1 MYEISTNNNNYLKL
15 EKSVNNFFT
24 ESLCIISHAKT
35 IKNNNVRQRET
46 IKNNVRQR
54 ETITNDNVR
63 LGETT
68 MQYKVRYC
76 N

>member
-46 IKNNVRQR
+46 INNNNVRQR
-54 ETITNDNVR
+54 ETIKNNNVR
-63 LGETT
+63 QRETI
-68 MQYKVRYC
+68 QK
-76 N
+76 

>member
-1 MYEISTNNNNYLKL
+1 M

-46 IKNNVRQR
+46 IKNNNVRQR
-54 ETITNDNVR
+54 EIITNNIVSQR
-63 LGETT
+63 ETI
-68 MQYKVRYC
+68 KK
-76 N
+76 

>member
-1 MYEISTNNNNYLKL
+1 MYEISTDNNNYLKL

-46 IKNNVRQR
+46 IKNDNVRQ
-54 ETITNDNVR
+54 
-63 LGETT
+63 GETT

>member
-46 IKNNVRQR
+46 IK
-54 ETITNDNVR
+54 
-63 LGETT
+63 
-68 MQYKVRYC
+68 K
-76 N
+76 